1 MAIVISNKM
10 VSIFNLKELDMSI
23 CNLNRNYMDKS
34 TNFEETIVV
43 YDFSNLN
50 LQENS
55 KGNCFG
61 CDSCN
66 CVCDCDCDND
76 SDNDDSHYGSTD
88 CDSDW

>member
-43 YDFSNLN
+43 YDFSILN

-61 CDSCN
+61 CDSCDGS
-66 CVCDCDCDND
+66 CDHSDSCDCDCD
-76 SDNDDSHYGSTD
+76 SK
-88 CDSDW
+88 W